1 MDHYREIKPVLNKLS
16 KYNVYDT
23 LDVISIYLR
32 AIIAQKE
39 RSSIRDIEA
48 PEYNAIELY
57 FADFLI
63 VNAIIYCSETK
74 GELSLRKQNDRYK
87 IFKPVA
93 ELNDEVHKMQSEKE
107 PLVWFVSYMFNQ
119 TNMNLPGNALVSIY
133 RYLYLYD
140 AESIKNVMQK
150 KMGISLDY
158 YFRAALYIYCSFSNG
173 HIHYKEK
180 NLLNTKFRYADY
192 IPAIRKV
199 LNDISLEL
207 ADLRHLCKGY
217 CSYESDKIF
226 NYYNDA
232 PHVRYPLIRCFDG
245 YCCVVP
251 DYIIAALLDGLY
263 YALEIPNRPDIRQEF
278 ATNFENYVGML
289 LDTALGETGIGFCSE
304 ITYKVGKQGSQKT
317 SDWIIWDSG
326 SICFMDCK
334 LKRISIAGKRA
345 VEVDDNLINRI
356 IDSQPFSTK
365 NKHVNIESLEE
376 GLTKD
381 LILLGMDLGKIYA
394 CYEDYKQGI
403 IPGLDY
409 DTDKKQYA
417 CLVTLEDGYINTPE
431 YKKRIVQIAQSYC
444 DYKTGRH
451 NIINEKNVLL
461 LSINQLERS
470 LEMMADMGVSKCL
483 DNSPIIDLQGHRK
496 IADSLNARFTERIY
510 NPFMADIIHD

>member
-1 MDHYREIKPVLNKLS
+1 MDHFREIKPVLNKLS

-119 TNMNLPGNALVSIY
+119 ANMNLPGNALVSIY

-140 AESIKNVMQK
+140 SESIKNVMQK
-150 KMGISLDY
+150 KIGVSLDY
-158 YFRAALYIYCSFSNG
+158 YIRATLYVYCSFSNG
-173 HIHYKEK
+173 YIHYKEK
-180 NLLNTKFRYADY
+180 DLLNTQFRNANY
-192 IPAIRKV
+192 IPAIRRV

-207 ADLRHLCKGY
+207 AELRHLCKGY

-251 DYIIAALLDGLY
+251 DYIMAALLDGLY
-263 YALEIPNRPDIRQEF
+263 YTLEIPNHPDIRQEF

-289 LDTALGETGIGFCSE
+289 LETALDDSNISFCRE
-304 ITYKVGKQGSQKT
+304 ITYKAGKQGSQKT
-317 SDWIIWDSG
+317 SDWIFWDG
-326 SICFMDCK
+326 DSICFLDCK

-345 VEVDDNLINRI
+345 IEVDDNLIKQV
-356 IDSQPFSTK
+356 IDSQPFSSK
-365 NKHVNIESLEE
+365 NKHDIIETLEE

-381 LILLGMDLGKIYA
+381 LILLGIDLGKIFV
-394 CYEDYKQGI
+394 CYEDFKQGI
-403 IPGLDY
+403 IPGVEY
-409 DTDKKQYA
+409 DADKKQYA

-431 YKKRIVQIAQSYC
+431 YKRRIVQIAQSYR
-444 DYKTGRH
+444 DFKTGRH
-451 NIINEKNVLL
+451 NTINEKDVLL
-461 LSINQLERS
+461 LSVNQLERS
-470 LEMMADMGVSKCL
+470 LEMITDMGISKCL
-483 DNSPIIDLQGHRK
+483 DNTPILDLKGHRK
-496 IADSLNARFTERIY
+496 IADSLMAQFTEKIY